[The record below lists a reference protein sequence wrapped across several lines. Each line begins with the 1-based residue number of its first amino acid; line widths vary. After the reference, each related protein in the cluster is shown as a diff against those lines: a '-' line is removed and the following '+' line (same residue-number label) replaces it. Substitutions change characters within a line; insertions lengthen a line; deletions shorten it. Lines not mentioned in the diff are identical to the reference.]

1 MRVARLSQFS
11 LANAMVGA
19 FGVNTS
25 YQNTYDYSS
34 IDLRTCKVKKVK
46 NLKILL
52 CVFHVPNTPYNPL

>member
-11 LANAMVGA
+11 LSNAMVGA

-25 YQNTYDYSS
+25 YQNTCNYSS
-34 IDLRTCKVKKVK
+34 IWVRTSKVK

-52 CVFHVPNTPYNPL
+52 CVFRVPNTRYNPL